1 MPFSA
6 TSYDRE
12 RRDNKRTYEMERDR
26 LEADHQGEWV
36 AIRSGRVV
44 AIARAAA
51 DCLAEANN
59 TAPDAQHGFLFQVGV
74 ALPKV
79 TVSEVAVN
87 ECTDRRQCG
96 NNLINKIALG
106 KMLKKAG
113 GRLEDDYDNDR
124 TCLTHKG
131 KTKCWKWQGPGESP
145 DFGENGVFG
154 FDQCIEIT
162 VDNLRTKEKGTKC
175 ALLDSGKRGPF
186 MFIDAPNFLKFGPAA
201 EHPDDDETAK
211 TAGGQIAVR
220 TGFVSIEIPQ
230 VDFSIALAMVS
241 TNKNNLKAEV
251 EKQKKAEE
259 KKEEKPPKPKPGE

>member
-1 MPFSA
+1 MPFNA
-6 TSYDRE
+6 TRFDRE
-12 RRDNKRTYEMERDR
+12 RRENKQVYERERAR
-26 LEADHQGEWV
+26 LEQDHPGEWV
-36 AIRSGRVV
+36 AIRNGRVV
-44 AIARAAA
+44 STAGSAR
-51 DCLAEANN
+51 DCVEDANSA
-59 TAPDAQHGFLFQVGV
+59 APDAQHGYLFQVGV

-131 KTKCWKWQGPGESP
+131 KTKCWKWQGPGESEA
-145 DFGENGVFG
+145 FGENGVFG
-154 FDQCIEIT
+154 FDQCIQIT
-162 VDNLRTKEKGTKC
+162 VDNVVTKEKGTKC

-186 MFIDAPNFLKFGPAA
+186 MFIDAPNFIKFAPTV
-201 EHPDDDETAK
+201 EHPDDDEKAT

-230 VDFSIALAMVS
+230 VEFSIELAMVS
-241 TNKNNLKAEV
+241 TNKNELKAEI
-251 EKQKKAEE
+251 EKQKEKEKEE
-259 KKEEKPPKPKPGE
+259 KKPPKPKPGE